1 MAESAGEARQG
12 VPRHPRPHGDRINRQ
27 PDIRRAVPQGY
38 GRLRA
43 RVERIEMPTPVKFE
57 AKVINVQV
65 KSKTIKEKTED
76 GMVYETTEKVG
87 RMTLEFD
94 GERTDVAALAAY
106 LVCRP
111 LLDKK
116 L

>member
-1 MAESAGEARQG
+1 
-12 VPRHPRPHGDRINRQ
+12 
-27 PDIRRAVPQGY
+27 
-38 GRLRA
+38 
-43 RVERIEMPTPVKFE
+43 MPAAVKFE

-94 GERTDVAALAAY
+94 GERTDVAALAAFIEGRY
-106 LVCRP
+106 VHLGISTTQTTLP
-111 LLDKK
+111 GLKGE
-116 L
+116 